1 VHNKHTVKELIMMKR
16 LGRLHEQVFEQLHEN
31 IVHFGCKWIRS
42 QEKKILGHKIRAVK
56 PEIDFSEPS
65 LYLPINPSFHNNFL
79 PSPENGHVTPEYI
92 QTPALQRDAP
102 NVNGKLTFFHWQI
115 NQEANRM
122 AGTDPEVLNMQDE
135 DGDTILHI
143 AVAQGK
149 RALAYVLAAKMAI
162 NGSLDIKEHNNQTAL
177 QVAAATNQHL
187 IVQDLL
193 AHGAQINT
201 RDSWGRSPLHVCAEK
216 GHLLS
221 LQVITISISV
231 INVTCP
237 CLGLTPL
244 QAAVLSHNNIVKEV
258 RCLENPCSFIMTEL
272 IHRKQLYMECIRTLM
287 LMGARCGTK
296 DLKSGR
302 TSLHMA
308 SEEANIE
315 LLHFFLDQPL
325 ALALVNV
332 ETFNGNTA
340 LHIVSSLQ
348 NHEAQVDAVKLLLRR
363 GANPSAKNIE
373 NEQPAHLVPEGPTGE
388 KYILKVKSISMR
400 FGTQGQSFS
409 KLRK

>member
-1 VHNKHTVKELIMMKR
+1 IQCVNKFFQCEVEEVQYANHVVKSGVSDQR
-16 LGRLHEQVFEQLHEN
+16 SDCPQ
-31 IVHFGCKWIRS
+31 KWIRS

-258 RCLENPCSFIMTEL
+258 RCLENPCSGHLVL
-272 IHRKQLYMECIRTLM
+272 IPSFSVLFPQ
-287 LMGARCGTK
+287 

-325 ALALVNV
+325 ALALVN
-332 ETFNGNTA
+332 TFNGNTA

-388 KYILKVKSISMR
+388 KVQHILRGKDVR
-400 FGTQGQSFS
+400 V
-409 KLRK
+409 